1 MILVFRT
8 TLPVGRES
16 QRLGVE
22 QFAYVQL
29 AAQAHELELEV
40 VGGQFTWMPDTVWPA
55 VLVLHALVYV
65 R

>member
-16 QRLGVE
+16 RRLGVE
-22 QFAYVQL
+22 QFAYIQL
-29 AAQAHELELEV
+29 SAQAHELGLEV

-55 VLVLHALVYV
+55 VLVLHAMAHVQ
-65 R
+65 